1 MTAQHGSQRAV
12 TATKGLQRQRAMR
25 RAGVVGAVVNLVL
38 AVAKVGIGLVGQS
51 TALVADGI
59 HSLSDMVT
67 DLMVWFAAVY
77 SNQPPDKDHPYGHG
91 RIETAFTVVLGIV
104 LMLTAVGI
112 IIDAGQRLIDPQRL
126 LEPTPV
132 VLIVAAI
139 SILANEGLY
148 RYTAHLARRH
158 RSQLLHANAWHH
170 RSDAVSSIVVLV
182 GVAGS
187 LAGLTYLD
195 AFAAAAVALM
205 IARIGWQQASTAT
218 RELVDTGLEPEH
230 LSAIHG
236 LIAEVEGVHDLH
248 LLRTRSMAGQ
258 ILVDA
263 HIEVSPRLSVSE
275 GHQVGEFV
283 RDRLLESDHDII
295 DVTLH
300 IDPEDDEQARKCR
313 GLPLR
318 REVLA
323 DLRHSWH
330 DLLPEDAFNHVTLHY
345 LNGKIDVELVLPWSG
360 AADSDPTRTATRL
373 QQAAAQLDWLRTVQV
388 LLG

>member
-1 MTAQHGSQRAV
+1 MTA
-12 TATKGLQRQRAMR
+12 TAGQQRQRAMR
-25 RAGVVGAVVNLVL
+25 SAGVVGAVVNLAL
-38 AVAKVGIGLVGQS
+38 AAAKIGIGIIGQS
-51 TALVADGI
+51 AALVADGI

-77 SNQPPDKDHPYGHG
+77 SNQPPDTDHPYGHG

-139 SILANEGLY
+139 SILANEALY
-148 RYTAHLARRH
+148 RYTVRLARRH

-187 LAGLTYLD
+187 MAGLTYLD

-205 IARIGWQQASTAT
+205 IGRIGWQQASTAT

-230 LSAIHG
+230 VSAIHG
-236 LIAEVEGVHDLH
+236 LIAQVEGVQDLH

-283 RDRLLESDHDII
+283 RDRLLASDHDII

-300 IDPEDDEQARKCR
+300 IDPENDEQARRCR

-323 DLRHSWH
+323 DLRRSWH
-330 DLLPEDAFNHVTLHY
+330 GLLPEGAISDVTLHY
-345 LNGKIDVELVLPWSG
+345 LDGQIDVELVLPWSDAG
-360 AADSDPTRTATRL
+360 DVDPQRTAKDL
-373 QQAAAQLDWLRTVQV
+373 QLASAELGWLGAVRV
-388 LLG
+388 LLA